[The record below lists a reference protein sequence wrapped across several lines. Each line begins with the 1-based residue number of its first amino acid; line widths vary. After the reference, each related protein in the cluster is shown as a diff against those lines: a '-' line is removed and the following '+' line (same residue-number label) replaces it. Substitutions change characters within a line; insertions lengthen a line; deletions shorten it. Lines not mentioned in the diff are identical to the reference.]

1 MGRGQLAAQKI
12 LTPARE
18 DDPRDKTQL
27 SFMHDSSSSS
37 EEKPQEGLDH
47 CIICIYKLGC
57 HPPICHKWGC
67 CSKEGAENSTRVEP
81 SNTKEPQES
90 LDHCKRCI
98 YQLGC
103 HPPICHKW
111 GCCRKEGAENSTSV
125 ELSNTKENGA
135 DEVMKLYVKIK
146 AKPEGENGEERE
158 RMESLSASQHVLL
171 FYVYQSKDPL
181 VLCCSGSVYCNYPFC
196 SCV

>member
-1 MGRGQLAAQKI
+1 MKVCLLICLAVVGSRGQLAAQKI

-81 SNTKEPQES
+81 SDTKEPQEGAENS
-90 LDHCKRCI
+90 TNVKPSDTKEPQEGLDHCKRCI

-125 ELSNTKENGA
+125 EPSNTKENGA
-135 DEVMKLYVKIK
+135 DEVMKLYVKIN
-146 AKPEGENGEERE
+146 AKPEGENGEERGE
-158 RMESLSASQHVLL
+158 NGIA
-171 FYVYQSKDPL
+171 
-181 VLCCSGSVYCNYPFC
+181 
-196 SCV
+196 